1 MQMFC
6 EYWRGRYGGQ
16 GCGQQRAGGL
26 LYSQTILRAGLRLLE
41 KHPGSPRVPKLLI
54 LCIDDE
60 ALGLQIR
67 KAVLERAG
75 YRVLTAMD
83 GSTGLSLF
91 AQESVDAVVLDYA
104 MPTMSGTDVAKEMR
118 RMRNDVPILLLS
130 AYVNLPPEVVAVV
143 DLTILKGDGPEV
155 LLARVR
161 EVLPEDA
168 NPVLEEK

>member
-1 MQMFC
+1 M
-6 EYWRGRYGGQ
+6 
-16 GCGQQRAGGL
+16 
-26 LYSQTILRAGLRLLE
+26 
-41 KHPGSPRVPKLLI
+41 PKALI

-83 GSTGLSLF
+83 GPTGLGLF
-91 AQESVDAVVLDYA
+91 AHETVDAVVLDYA
-104 MPTMSGTDVAKEMR
+104 MPTMSGADVAIEMR
-118 RMRNDVPILLLS
+118 RMRKSVPILLLS
-130 AYVNLPPEVVAVV
+130 AYVNLPQEVAGVV

-161 EVLPEDA
+161 EMLLEDVT
-168 NPVLEEK
+168 PVPEEK